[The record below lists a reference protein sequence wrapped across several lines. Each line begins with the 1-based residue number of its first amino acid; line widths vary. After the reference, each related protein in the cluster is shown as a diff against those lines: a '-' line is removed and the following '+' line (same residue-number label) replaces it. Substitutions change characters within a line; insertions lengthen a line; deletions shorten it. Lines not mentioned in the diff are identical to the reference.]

1 MSAQTPRHEITM
13 KKLVLD
19 LAGTEGVTV
28 RRDVEYG
35 MTDSGPLVMDLYYP
49 PAAASGSRLP
59 AVVIVGGYPDVG
71 VPMVLG
77 CTFREMEFCIG
88 WARLIAQHGMVAIVG
103 TSQHPATDAE
113 TMIRYARQHA
123 APLGID
129 EQRIGLYAASGA
141 GPNALSLLM
150 SDAGKDLKC
159 AVLSNVYTLDVDG
172 STGVAQAAAQFR
184 FVNPAARKTIG
195 ELPQNVPMF
204 LVRSGRDEMP
214 SLNEALDRFVG
225 HALARNLPITV
236 VNHAAAPHAF
246 DVFHDSDAS
255 REIIRQW
262 LAFLRFH
269 LRGRAGG

>member
-1 MSAQTPRHEITM
+1 MSEKSPRHEITL
-13 KKLVLD
+13 KKLVID
-19 LAGTEGVTV
+19 LAGTAGVTV
-28 RRDVEYG
+28 RHDVEYG
-35 MTDSGPLVMDLYYP
+35 VTAAGRLVMDVYLP
-49 PAAASGSRLP
+49 PSAGTGARLP
-59 AVVIVGGYPDVG
+59 AVIIVGGYPDVG

-103 TSQHPATDAE
+103 TSQNPAADVQTLLG
-113 TMIRYARQHA
+113 YVRQHA
-123 APLGID
+123 GALGID

-141 GPNALSLLM
+141 GPNALWTLM
-150 SDAGKDLKC
+150 SEAGRDLKS
-159 AVLSNVYTLDVDG
+159 AVLSYPYTMDLDD

-184 FVNPAARKTIG
+184 FVNPVAGKTVG
-195 ELPQNVPMF
+195 DLPTNVPMF
-204 LVRSGRDEMP
+204 LARSGRDEMP
-214 SLNEALDRFVG
+214 HLNEAFDRFVG
-225 HALARNLPITV
+225 DALARNLPITV

-269 LRGRAGG
+269 LQA